1 MNKGF
6 TVGTTYKYG
15 KLHAMNPYWKEL
27 GVTKKLCD
35 SPAADSEA
43 LAWAREARDWN
54 TLEKLGLRA
63 CIDGTGAA
71 VAAAPPEAGDLEPA
85 IAAEP

>member
-35 SPAADSEA
+35 SVTN
-43 LAWAREARDWN
+43 ARFTVDHTKDFPTCILCVKVIRSI
-54 TLEKLGLRA
+54 EKRQ
-63 CIDGTGAA
+63 GTD
-71 VAAAPPEAGDLEPA
+71 E
-85 IAAEP
+85 